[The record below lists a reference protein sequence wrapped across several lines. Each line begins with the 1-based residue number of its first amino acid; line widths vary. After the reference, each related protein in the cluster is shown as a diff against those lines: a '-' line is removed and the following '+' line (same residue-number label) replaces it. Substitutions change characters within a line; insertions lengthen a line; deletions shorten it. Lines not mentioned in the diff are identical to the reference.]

1 MANIS
6 LSQFDEQIQEQKD
19 ALNAI
24 KWRELQTG
32 QIYTIT
38 NADFFFTQFGEACVI
53 TLSDNQKVWAP
64 SGLAKR
70 LKQDGEDCFPRYVR
84 PNGLVQSKKNPS
96 QTYHGFDLV

>member
-6 LSQFDEQIQEQKD
+6 VSQFDKQIQEQKD

-24 KWRELQTG
+24 KWREVQTG

-38 NADFFFTQFGEACVI
+38 NAEFVNTQFGEACVI

-70 LKQDGEDCFPRYVR
+70 LKQDENRFPRYVR
-84 PNGLVQSKKNPS
+84 PNGLVQSKNNPS
-96 QTYHGFDLV
+96 HSYHGFDLV